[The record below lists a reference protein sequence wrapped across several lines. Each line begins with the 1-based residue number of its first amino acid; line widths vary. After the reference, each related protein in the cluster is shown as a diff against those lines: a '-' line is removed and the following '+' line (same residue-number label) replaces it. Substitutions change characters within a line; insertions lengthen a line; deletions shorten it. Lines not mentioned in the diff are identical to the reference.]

1 MSNHDPYSYPGLDV
15 LLNKANIQDDGKLSQ
30 FEFRKSA
37 ERALELSESPI
48 KGHYD
53 LDHLKAIHKHLF
65 QDVYEWAGEIRNVDI
80 SKGKSHFA
88 PRTHIES
95 YANSSVF
102 KDLANDNHLRGMG
115 KEQFIERLAHHY
127 AEINALHPFRE
138 GNGRS
143 TRIFIQQL
151 ARDASYDIDYTKIDA
166 QRWNEAARLSFSTS
180 IEPMKEVFR
189 DISTP
194 LKEQDM
200 HAEQTLPQNAERL
213 VVSNGSRRIE
223 RHNEGEW
230 LAASVGDKGNLR
242 NGVYPLH
249 EAKQVKQDEKIAYA
263 GTIIH
268 ADKKNVYQDLGD
280 NKLVRHNRSAFDV
293 VPPIG
298 QYSEIKYDQGR
309 AAHDYVAP
317 ARAVSFDKDKPQD
330 AINKHPELRTA
341 YDALNAAE
349 SYATKLKPAAR
360 DAFIDVAKEKI
371 RATLYA
377 GKLVPE
383 LADKSRSQSVSTETQ
398 RQAKSIDQ
406 DRGR

>member
-15 LLNKANIQDDGKLSQ
+15 LRNKANIQDAGKLAQ

-37 ERALELSESPI
+37 ERALELSESSI

-65 QDVYEWAGEIRNVDI
+65 QDVYEWAGEIRTVDI
-80 SKGKSHFA
+80 SKGNSHFA

-102 KDLANDNHLRGMG
+102 KDLAKDSHLQGMG

-127 AEINALHPFRE
+127 SEINALHPFRE
-138 GNGRS
+138 GNGRT

-151 ARDASYDIDYTKIDA
+151 ARDAGYDIDYTKVDA
-166 QRWNEAARLSFSTS
+166 QRWNEAARISFNSS
-180 IEPMKEVFR
+180 IEPIKEVFR

-194 LKEQDM
+194 LKELSMQ
-200 HAEQTLPQNAERL
+200 AEQSLPQNAERL

-223 RHNEGEW
+223 RHSEGEW

-242 NGVYPLH
+242 NGVYPRH
-249 EAKQVKQDEKIAYA
+249 EAKQVKQDTKIAYA

-280 NKLVRHNRSAFDV
+280 NKLVRHSSTAFDV

-309 AAHDYVAP
+309 AIHDYVAP

-330 AINKHPELRTA
+330 AIKKHPELRTA
-341 YDALNAAE
+341 FDALNAAK
-349 SYATKLKPAAR
+349 SYADKLKPTAR
-360 DAFIDVAKEKI
+360 EAFIDVAKEKI

-377 GKLVPE
+377 GKSVPE
-383 LADKSRSQSVSTETQ
+383 LAVNNRSQSISTEKQ
-398 RQAKSIDQ
+398 SQAKSIDR